1 VSGAGSTPKPDSA
14 KPDSAEQESK
24 GGPAHGPGGFEES
37 TPEASDRGTGGLK
50 LAGNSEHRVLAA
62 LSKVLPR
69 PPEGELW
76 AGDDTAVVAVPG
88 LGKGFSR
95 GLRLLLTADAVVS
108 GIDADLSLTSLPD
121 FGWKAM
127 AVNLS
132 DIAAMGG
139 APGHALVSVVG
150 ARPEQL
156 GSIYEGILEAAAI
169 YKCPVV
175 GGDLSAGTELVVS
188 VALTG
193 WVNGPPVL
201 RSGAKPGDTIWV
213 TGPLGAAAAGLRWL
227 RQRAMSDPTGRWEMT
242 AAESELVGAHVRPR
256 PALSEGAMAREIGA
270 TAMIDVSDGLAA
282 DLSLI
287 ADLSGVGFELVDI
300 PIAPGATLA
309 EALGGGDDYV
319 LAFTMPGAI
328 GPRPTGPGPR
338 QPGPTGPGPALPDLM
353 DDVAGAFSEAGL
365 SPPIPIGTCVPD
377 GDRRLLAGRRLEV
390 TGWDHSL

>member
-1 VSGAGSTPKPDSA
+1 MSGAGSTPRPDSA
-14 KPDSAEQESK
+14 KPESARPESAKQESK

-37 TPEASDRGTGGLK
+37 TPEESDPGTGGLK

-88 LGKGFSR
+88 LGKGFSG

-139 APGHALVSVVG
+139 TPGHALVSVVG
-150 ARPEQL
+150 ASPEQL
-156 GSIYEGILEAAAI
+156 GSIYEGILEAAAA
-169 YKCPVV
+169 YNCPVV

-213 TGPLGAAAAGLRWL
+213 TGPLGGAAAGLRLL
-227 RQRAMSDPTGRWEMT
+227 RQHAMSGTTGRWEMT
-242 AAESELVGAHVRPR
+242 AAESELVRCA
-256 PALSEGAMAREIGA
+256 
-270 TAMIDVSDGLAA
+270 
-282 DLSLI
+282 
-287 ADLSGVGFELVDI
+287 
-300 PIAPGATLA
+300 
-309 EALGGGDDYV
+309 
-319 LAFTMPGAI
+319 
-328 GPRPTGPGPR
+328 RPTP
-338 QPGPTGPGPALPDLM
+338 
-353 DDVAGAFSEAGL
+353 AGL
-365 SPPIPIGTCVPD
+365 VGGSNGT
-377 GDRRLLAGRRLEV
+377 GDRRHRHDRRIRRPGGGPFPYRRPVGRGFRACRYPHRPRCHAG
-390 TGWDHSL
+390 